1 MTKKKLMTRRE
12 LMTMLTVAGA
22 GSLVLDSPQL
32 CGLTGNGEWVKY
44 AGGPVL
50 GGEYGTCF
58 DICV

>member
-1 MTKKKLMTRRE
+1 
-12 LMTMLTVAGA
+12 MLTVAGA